1 MKEADMTATTVTTP
15 IDTEIPGYVA
25 GRWAIDP
32 VHSDISFTARHMM
45 VSKVRGHFRDFEGE
59 IVTGEDPR
67 DSQVS
72 ATIRVESVDTNSE
85 MRDNH
90 VRSGDFFDAAT
101 YPTATYRSTGL
112 RVDDGEFALDGEL
125 TLRGVTVGVPLRLEI
140 NGFGPDAQGG
150 TRAGFTAR
158 GRINRKDFGVN
169 FGAVTNG
176 VVVVGDHIDLTL
188 EIEAILQP
196 AA

>member
-1 MKEADMTATTVTTP
+1 MTTTAP
-15 IDTEIPGYVA
+15 AIDTETIPGYLP

-45 VSKVRGHFRDFEGE
+45 VSKVRGHFREFEGE
-59 IVTGEDPR
+59 LVTGTDPSQ
-67 DSQVS
+67 SQVT
-72 ATIRVESVDTNSE
+72 ATIQVASVDTNNE
-85 MRDNH
+85 GRDNH

-101 YPTATYRSTGL
+101 HPTATYHATGVVL
-112 RVDDGEFALDGEL
+112 EDGDSVLNGEL
-125 TLRGVTVGVPLRLEI
+125 TLRGVTKQVPLRVEA
-140 NGFGPDAQGG
+140 NGFGPDPQGG

-158 GRINRKDFGVN
+158 GRINRRDFGVD
-169 FGAVTNG
+169 FGGVMNG
-176 VVVVGDHIDLTL
+176 VVVLGDTIDLTL

>member
-1 MKEADMTATTVTTP
+1 MTTTAP
-15 IDTEIPGYVA
+15 AIDTETIPGYLP

-45 VSKVRGHFRDFEGE
+45 VSKVRGHFREFEGE
-59 IVTGEDPR
+59 LVTGTDPSQ
-67 DSQVS
+67 SQVT
-72 ATIRVESVDTNSE
+72 ATIQVASVDTNNE
-85 MRDNH
+85 GRDNH

-101 YPTATYRSTGL
+101 HPTATYHATGVVL
-112 RVDDGEFALDGEL
+112 EDGDSVLNGEL
-125 TLRGVTVGVPLRLEI
+125 TLRGVTKQLPLRVEA
-140 NGFGPDAQGG
+140 NGFGPDPQGG

-158 GRINRKDFGVN
+158 GRINRRDFGVD
-169 FGAVTNG
+169 FGGVMNG
-176 VVVVGDHIDLTL
+176 VVVLGDTIDLTL

>member
-1 MKEADMTATTVTTP
+1 MTTTAFPTRT
-15 IDTEIPGYVA
+15 DLQIPGYVA
-25 GRWAIDP
+25 GRWTIDP

-45 VSKVRGHFRDFEGE
+45 VSKVRGHFRDFDGE
-59 IVTGEDPR
+59 LVTGQDPR
-67 DSQVS
+67 DSRVT
-72 ATIRVESVDTNSE
+72 AAIRVASIDTNNE

-90 VRSGDFFDAAT
+90 VRSGDFFDAAAH
-101 YPTATYRSTGL
+101 PVASYRSAGL
-112 RVDDGEFALDGEL
+112 RPQDGDFVLDGEL
-125 TLRGVTVGVPLRLEI
+125 TLKGITKQVPLAIEI
-140 NGFGPDAQGG
+140 NGFGPDGQGG

-158 GRINRKDFGVN
+158 GKINRNDFGVT

-176 VVVVGDHIDLTL
+176 VVVLGDTIDLTL